1 MIEGLRSWIFSL
13 AAAAICLSV
22 LQPLIP
28 KGTIRGIFRISSGLV
43 LLVVALRPLLG
54 FDPERLTLHY
64 SDYQVEMDRQ
74 IEAYRADYEEELT
87 DIIQRQTGAY
97 ISEKAAEMGV
107 TCHAQVTA
115 EVCGE
120 VPVPTEVLLDI
131 RHHRELEAWI
141 HTELAI
147 GPEAQHWEDRE

>member
-1 MIEGLRSWIFSL
+1 MEGLRNWIFSL

-22 LQPLIP
+22 LQPMIP

-54 FDPERLTLHY
+54 FDSERLTLHY
-64 SDYQVEMDRQ
+64 SDYQAEMDRQ
-74 IEAYRADYEEELT
+74 IEVYRADYEEELT

-107 TCHAQVTA
+107 ACSAQVTA

-120 VPVPTEVLLDI
+120 IPIPTKVVLDI
-131 RHHRELEAWI
+131 PRHRELEAWI

-147 GPEAQHWEDRE
+147 GPEAQHWEEKE